1 MKALK
6 TITLLAAAL
15 VFGPAGYAAAGE
27 NDPAEKLIFGLIDS
41 FYSSDAETYYALSSR
56 FKSPHY
62 DSAEQ
67 VARQMSRRF
76 EPREAV
82 LEGEFG
88 QVPVNVQLMA
98 ETVDSARI
106 IRVEPHFE
114 KGARTYNVAVMLTRK
129 FQVLA
134 APLVL
139 EQVVAR
145 KIYVIFK
152 GDEPESF
159 VDFEAPLGVSF
170 TEGRFL

>member
-1 MKALK
+1 MKALN
-6 TITLLAAAL
+6 IVALAAAL
-15 VFGPAGYAAAGE
+15 AFAQAGLASAGGD
-27 NDPAEKLIFGLIDS
+27 DPAEKLIFGLIES
-41 FYSSDAETYYALSSR
+41 YYSNDAETYYALSQR

-67 VARQMSRRF
+67 VARNMSRRF

-82 LEGEFG
+82 LDGEFG

-98 ETVDSARI
+98 EKVDSARI

-114 KGARTYNVAVMLTRK
+114 KGARVYNVAVILTRK

-134 APLVL
+134 APLVM

-152 GDEPESF
+152 GAEPESF
-159 VDFEAPLGVSF
+159 VDFEAPLGVFF